1 MLQPVPWTLAY
12 RTGGDL
18 VHQLAALDA
27 GFLYN
32 ETARAP
38 QHIASVQILELPE
51 GMTPQAFFDGF
62 RALLLERVHLVPYFT
77 NRLQWTPLDLDH
89 PVWVRDEKFDIDHH
103 VGMTSV
109 AAPGGR
115 REFEHAIAALH
126 ERALDLRRPLWEIR
140 VLTGLDGGRVA
151 FYNRVHHACLD
162 GVSGQLA
169 LQAILDETPEPRRVE
184 PPAAAFAR
192 RPQRFA
198 PWALMLRAAE
208 HCLSHQIRQSARVL
222 DHVDTARRLL
232 QRSVAPHQGLGALTE
247 TPPATRFNRMV
258 QARRS
263 WATAELPLAEM
274 KRIGKAT
281 GTTMND
287 VFMAVCG
294 GALRRYFE
302 RSGELPRLPLIGGCP
317 VSLRRRGDD
326 ASNNQVTMMLV
337 NLATTDADPVRRLL
351 KVARSAR
358 QAKGCV
364 ADLAGSYDSDVA
376 LPGLPG
382 LLRAGARAL
391 EAGNLADLLP
401 VRPPCNVVIS
411 NVPGPREQLYCL
423 GARVLTHYPVS
434 IPAHTVGV
442 NFTVQSYLDELFV
455 GITGCARALP
465 DPERL
470 RDDLLASFQELRIS
484 LLDARGTGAGTD
496 GERSEAPAE
505 PSKSAAGVHSEA
517 A

>member
-1 MLQPVPWTLAY
+1 M
-12 RTGGDL
+12 
-18 VHQLAALDA
+18 HQLAGLDA

-32 ETARAP
+32 ETTRAP
-38 QHIASVQILELPE
+38 QHIASVQILELPD
-51 GMTPQAFFDGF
+51 GMTPEAFFEGF
-62 RALLLERVHLVPYFT
+62 KALLLERVHLVPYFT

-89 PVWVRDEKFDIDHH
+89 PVWVRDGAFDIGRH
-103 VGMTSV
+103 VGMTPV

-115 REFEHAIAALH
+115 HEFERAIAALH
-126 ERALDLRRPLWEIR
+126 QRPLDLRRPLWEIR

-169 LQAILDETPEPRRVE
+169 LQAILDENPAPRRVD
-184 PPAAAFAR
+184 PPAASFAR
-192 RPQRFA
+192 RPQRLA
-198 PWALMLRAAE
+198 PWALLLRAAE
-208 HCLSHQIRQSARVL
+208 HCVSYQIRQSTRVL

-232 QRSVAPHQGLGALTE
+232 QRGVAPHQGLGAVTE

-258 QARRS
+258 HAQRS
-263 WATAELPLAEM
+263 WATAELPLAEL

-302 RSGELPRLPLIGGCP
+302 RRGELPRLPMIGGCP
-317 VSLRRRGDD
+317 VSLRRAGDV
-326 ASNNQVTMMLV
+326 AVNNQVTMMLV
-337 NLATTDADPVRRLL
+337 NLATTEADPVRRLF

-358 QAKGCV
+358 QAKGSV
-364 ADLAGSYDSDVA
+364 ADIAGSYDSDVA

-382 LLRAGARAL
+382 LLRAGARAF
-391 EAGNLADLLP
+391 EAGSLADFLP

-411 NVPGPREQLYCL
+411 NVPGPRRPLFCL

-442 NFTVQSYLDELFV
+442 NITVQSYLDQLFV

-470 RDDLLASFQELRIS
+470 RDDLVASFQELRLS
-484 LLDARGTGAGTD
+484 LLDARGAGDRTD
-496 GERSEAPAE
+496 GERTEAAAAA
-505 PSKSAAGVHSEA
+505 SASPGAVHSEA